1 VLLALLAVLVAGKLL
16 EDTMVGRLRADCES
30 LFADRLLPAT
40 TLFHLSDEMHR
51 KQRSL
56 ERFLAHDGGATA
68 EPIQGQL
75 GQYDARL
82 EQLTREVEQT
92 YLVADESRHLRDFRA
107 ALGRYQ
113 KAERDLLQRRQAGEA
128 VSYGPEMTAAFG
140 TVREALLSLTTVQQ
154 RVGEQLRNESVSG
167 ASGVLALLHL
177 QLGVAFVLGLLAAGL
192 AMTLGLK
199 PPTIR
204 PGPHRDL
211 H

>member
-1 VLLALLAVLVAGKLL
+1 
-16 EDTMVGRLRADCES
+16 
-30 LFADRLLPAT
+30 
-40 TLFHLSDEMHR
+40 
-51 KQRSL
+51 
-56 ERFLAHDGGATA
+56 
-68 EPIQGQL
+68 
-75 GQYDARL
+75 
-82 EQLTREVEQT
+82 
-92 YLVADESRHLRDFRA
+92 
-107 ALGRYQ
+107 
-113 KAERDLLQRRQAGEA
+113 
-128 VSYGPEMTAAFG
+128 
-140 TVREALLSLTTVQQ
+140 VQQ